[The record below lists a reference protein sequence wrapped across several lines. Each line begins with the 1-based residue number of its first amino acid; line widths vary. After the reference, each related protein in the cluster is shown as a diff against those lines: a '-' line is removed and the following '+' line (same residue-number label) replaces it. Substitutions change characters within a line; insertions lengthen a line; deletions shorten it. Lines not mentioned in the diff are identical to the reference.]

1 MDIEGPVVDDSDWHH
16 YAYVRHGNTHRIF
29 YDWAVASGGF
39 SGTAA
44 AAIGEPVVIG
54 VLRPEPEPSDR
65 QYFGGIVDEVQVFN
79 RPLSDAE
86 VKTIYESSVK
96 PDVAWL

>member
-29 YDWAVASGGF
+29 YDGAVVASGGF

-54 VLRPEPEPSDR
+54 DSLWVKAIEIL
-65 QYFGGIVDEVQVFN
+65 GEVGF
-79 RPLSDAE
+79 
-86 VKTIYESSVK
+86 
-96 PDVAWL
+96 